1 MRVTSSVVQQVWWG
15 GSRRRRGR
23 FGIVILGVFLVLA
36 ALGKPWVRDGGPVDL
51 ALGAVGWLV
60 FLAGATMRLWATLYV
75 GGRKGKELVTAGPYA
90 ACRNPLYL
98 GSFLIALSVGLF
110 LNSAV
115 AVAGVL
121 LAAAAYLLWVIP
133 LEEARL
139 SARFGEQYR
148 SYCAVTPRLIPSFR
162 RAHEASSRITVELG
176 PLLTEASRSIGWLL
190 IPILCDVITFLRD
203 QPWWPH
209 PFPVP

>member
-23 FGIVILGVFLVLA
+23 FGIVILRVFLLLA

-60 FLAGATMRLWATLYV
+60 FLAGAAMRQWAT
-75 GGRKGKELVTAGPYA
+75 
-90 ACRNPLYL
+90 
-98 GSFLIALSVGLF
+98 LSVGLF

-121 LAAAAYLLWVIP
+121 LASAAYLLWVIP

-139 SARFGEQYR
+139 STRFGEQYR
-148 SYCAVTPRLIPSFR
+148 SYCAVTPRLIPTFR
-162 RAHEASSRITVELG
+162 RAHEPSSRITVELG

-190 IPILCDVITFLRD
+190 FPILCDVMTFLRD